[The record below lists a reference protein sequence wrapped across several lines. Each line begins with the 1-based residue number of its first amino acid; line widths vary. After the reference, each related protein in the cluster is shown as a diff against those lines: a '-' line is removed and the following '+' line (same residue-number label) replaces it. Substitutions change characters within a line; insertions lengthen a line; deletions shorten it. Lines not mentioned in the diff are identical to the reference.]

1 MEIFM
6 KENGMKIRLMDMEL
20 IHILMVL
27 NMKVIGLM
35 ISKKDKEENIGLMA
49 RNILVSIK
57 VEKNVELGNFYGQ
70 MDQYM
75 KGNFMIII

>member
-1 MEIFM
+1 
-6 KENGMKIRLMDMEL
+6 MKIRLMDMEL